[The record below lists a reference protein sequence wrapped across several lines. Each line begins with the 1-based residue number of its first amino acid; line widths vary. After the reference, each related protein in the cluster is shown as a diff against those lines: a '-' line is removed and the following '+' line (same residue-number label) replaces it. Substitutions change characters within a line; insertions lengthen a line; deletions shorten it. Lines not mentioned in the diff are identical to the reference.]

1 MGGHIQLLSGRMS
14 SILRDIICTF
24 LQGESFVSV
33 ICMVLIV
40 E

>member
-14 SILRDIICTF
+14 SILRNVIGTF
-24 LQGESFVSV
+24 LQGESFSGV
-33 ICMVLIV
+33 CMVLIV